1 LTCDREPQTANAD
14 HCKSVSTEGREL
26 WVRALLAQAQVEPEL
41 AKALRKNWTLPRRKL
56 VYESLEGAVKEREV
70 RNDID
75 IEAAID
81 AFYAPVYHRPQ
92 MSMGILSEV

>member
-1 LTCDREPQTANAD
+1 
-14 HCKSVSTEGREL
+14 
-26 WVRALLAQAQVEPEL
+26 VRALLAQAQVEPEL
-41 AKALRKNWTLPRRKL
+41 AKALRENWTLPRRKL

-81 AFYAPVYHRPQ
+81 GFYAPVYHPPQ
-92 MSMGILSEV
+92 MSMGTLSEAQVDKIFGQTIDGQKTPKSSFF